1 MCTCDEATTSRNDD
15 GARSRGFATPR
26 PDPPPCCPFV
36 SLFNNCAFRKRVC
49 WLVAC
54 LYACAC
60 APATVLFISSL
71 ANQRQISLIFNELI
85 YSIFAV
91 MHIELLTKAMGFG
104 DLAQKSVNIRL
115 RAAQK
120 SRLCRRNKRMHLHP
134 LVKPL
139 KSPPVHAFPRS
150 FSDFFSAFARAKV
163 VGAFKD
169 IYTICTCS
177 LRMCLYACALA
188 FVAKIMPK

>member
-1 MCTCDEATTSRNDD
+1 M
-15 GARSRGFATPR
+15 
-26 PDPPPCCPFV
+26 
-36 SLFNNCAFRKRVC
+36 C

-60 APATVLFISSL
+60 APAVVLFISSL
-71 ANQRQISLIFNELI
+71 ANQRQISIIFNELI

-120 SRLCRRNKRMHLHP
+120 
-134 LVKPL
+134 
-139 KSPPVHAFPRS
+139 
-150 FSDFFSAFARAKV
+150 
-163 VGAFKD
+163 VG
-169 IYTICTCS
+169 
-177 LRMCLYACALA
+177 YAGEISEC
-188 FVAKIMPK
+188 ISTH